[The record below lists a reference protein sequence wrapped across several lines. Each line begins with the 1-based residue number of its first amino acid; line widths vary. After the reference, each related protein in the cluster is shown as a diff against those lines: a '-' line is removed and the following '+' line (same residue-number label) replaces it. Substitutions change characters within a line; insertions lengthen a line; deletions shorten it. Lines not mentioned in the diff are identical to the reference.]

1 MRPRLT
7 PTDQPKI
14 DPSKIKKI
22 LLLRPRRLGDIIL
35 TTPALRA
42 LKSALPSAK
51 IFFLLESP
59 YQRLIQGNGLVEEVI
74 AIPPKLSWIGL
85 SRLIMILRQYHFDLA
100 IDFHGGPRSALLT
113 LGSGSRLRV
122 GYRTQYKSWVYH
134 LTVAR
139 SSPAGPIHSVVNHL
153 NLVRAAGF
161 NVGNDFSLWVAG
173 PRPEEKKIVEACWQ
187 EWGLGS
193 KLVVA
198 LHISAGNQFRDW
210 GQENIVNFLKK
221 ISTSSQILPLL
232 IGSTEDKKREK
243 EIIEACGRP
252 IPSLV
257 GKTSLGELIAA
268 LERVDLFVG
277 PDSGP
282 MHLAAALGRPI
293 VALFGP
299 TLPAHFSPWKA
310 QAVILEKNLACRPCR
325 QRTCPYSNYPCIR
338 EIGAEEVAATSLEL
352 LRTCGQPQR
361 SLG

>member
-1 MRPRLT
+1 LT
-7 PTDQPKI
+7 PTDRPKI
-14 DPSKIKKI
+14 DPAKIKKV
-22 LLLRPRRLGDIIL
+22 LLVRPRRLGDIIL

-42 LKSALPSAK
+42 LKSALPQAK

-59 YQRLIQGNGLVEEVI
+59 YRRLIQGNGLVEEVI
-74 AIPPKLSWIGL
+74 AIQPKLNWIGL
-85 SRLIMILRQYHFDLA
+85 SRLIMILRKYHFDLA
-100 IDFHGGPRSALLT
+100 IDFHGGPRSALIT

-122 GYRTQYKSWVYH
+122 GYRTQYKSWAYH
-134 LTVAR
+134 MTVAR

-153 NLVRAAGF
+153 NLVRAAGL
-161 NVGNDFSLWVAG
+161 NVGDDFSLCVAAAQ
-173 PRPEEKKIVEACWQ
+173 PEEKKTVDACWQ
-187 EWGLGS
+187 EWGLSS
-193 KLVVA
+193 KKVIA

-210 GQENIVNFLKK
+210 GQENIVNFLKR
-221 ISTSSQILPLL
+221 IGPSGQILPLL
-232 IGSTEDKKREK
+232 IGSKEDKKREK
-243 EIIEACGRP
+243 EIIEALGRP
-252 IPSLV
+252 LPSLV
-257 GKTSLGELIAA
+257 GNTSLGELTAA

-310 QAVILEKNLACRPCR
+310 RAVILERKLACRPCR
-325 QRTCPYSNYPCIR
+325 QRTCPYSNYPCIKGI
-338 EIGAEEVAATSLEL
+338 EAEEVAAASLEL